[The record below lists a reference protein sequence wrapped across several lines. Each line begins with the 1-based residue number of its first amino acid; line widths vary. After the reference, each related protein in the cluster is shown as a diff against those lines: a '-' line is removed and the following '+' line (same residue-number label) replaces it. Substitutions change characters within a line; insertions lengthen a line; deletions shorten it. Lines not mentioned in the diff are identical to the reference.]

1 MPEGQNPTHPNAA
14 GRGSPSDNDFVP
26 TVFGRDKHRHH
37 ALLLAAILLLAG
49 LLRFPW
55 LADAPPGLHPDEAA
69 STWNAYCLLKTGTDQ
84 VGVSWPVFYSR
95 GLGANRSTLYYY
107 LTMPFQAVGGL
118 GVWTARLPVATAG
131 VLAVFAIYGIAAM
144 LFGRWTGLMAAMLLA
159 LNPWAIAL
167 SRIGHDACVAPLLIA
182 AAIGS
187 MLWASLPIAGAGD
200 GRAKPVRC
208 GLSGMLCG
216 VACYGY
222 PSIRIFIPVML
233 VALVLTNRR
242 AWLDLLQDTARR
254 RALAVFFVAFMAL
267 FGPLAIK
274 HLIDPAIA
282 KRSASI
288 WIADDAQSVW
298 TAAWAILSRYAEHF
312 GPDYLFIRGDLNVGR
327 AVPGIGQF
335 HWYALPLLALGFTRC
350 ATRCVTSPSHRA
362 AIVLVALYP
371 ISDVL
376 FSAPGPHSF
385 RSATGLIGLVLVC
398 AVGAQSAME
407 WVRGKHAGVARLS
420 FGLLL
425 VIMGLSTAAHAAYYM
440 TKVRH
445 LPEVRREFHADL
457 VEAAKWLKPR
467 WDQYEALFC
476 TNKGMN
482 MPYIVTLVAADYDPV
497 RWFREPRS
505 VHNPGEWDLYTRFG
519 KFYTMYDP
527 VFYAPAVEAL
537 RANGRPDRVLFIVR
551 PEQVTD
557 AQRIVHKIL
566 DSMGR
571 PTLVLLEDEL

>member
-1 MPEGQNPTHPNAA
+1 VARC
-14 GRGSPSDNDFVP
+14 RGN
-26 TVFGRDKHRHH
+26 RHH
-37 ALLLAAILLLAG
+37 KLALAAILLLAG

-69 STWNAYCLLKTGTDQ
+69 RTGNAHCLLKTGMDQ

-131 VLAVFAIYGIAAM
+131 LMAVLAIYWVATM
-144 LFGRWTGLMAAMLLA
+144 LFGRWIGLMTALLLA
-159 LNPWAIAL
+159 LNPWAITL

-182 AAIGS
+182 GALGS

-200 GRAKPVRC
+200 GRARPVRC
-208 GLSGMLCG
+208 GIAGTLCA

-222 PSIRIFIPVML
+222 PSIRIFIPAML
-233 VALVLTNRR
+233 IVLVLANLR
-242 AWLDLLQDTARR
+242 AWRDLLHDTARR
-254 RALAVFFVAFMAL
+254 RACAVFVIAFLAL

-274 HLIDPAIA
+274 HLIDPAIG

-288 WIADDAQSVW
+288 WIANDFPSLW
-298 TAAWAILSRYAEHF
+298 GAAWAIVSRYAAHF
-312 GPDYLFIRGDLNVGR
+312 SPDFLFLHGDVNVGR
-327 AVPGIGQF
+327 GVPGIGQF
-335 HWYALPLLALGFTRC
+335 HWYALGLAALGFIRC
-350 ATRCVTSPSHRA
+350 ASRCCTSPSHRTA
-362 AIVLVALYP
+362 LMLVLLYP
-371 ISDVL
+371 ISDLL
-376 FSAPGPHSF
+376 FSAPGPHAF
-385 RSATGLIGLVLVC
+385 RSATGLIGLILVC
-398 AVGAQSAME
+398 AIGVDSAMA
-407 WVRGKHAGVARLS
+407 WVRTKNAGVARLA

-425 VIMGLSTAAHAAYYM
+425 VIMGASTGTHAVYYM

-445 LPEVRREFHADL
+445 LPDVRREFHADL
-457 VEAAKWLKPR
+457 VEAGAWLKPR
-467 WDQYEALFC
+467 WDEYEAIFC
-476 TNKGMN
+476 TNRGMN
-482 MPYIVTLVAADYDPV
+482 MPYIVMLVAADYDPA

-505 VHNPGEWDLYTRFG
+505 VHNPGDWDLYTRFG

-527 VFYAPAVEAL
+527 VFFAPAVEAL
-537 RANGRPDRVLFIVR
+537 KANGRPDRVLFIVR

-557 AQRIVHKIL
+557 ALTIVHEIR